1 MIPNLVGG
9 WTNPSD
15 KYWSNWS
22 ISPERGENKKH
33 VKPPPRNGLPP
44 MYDIPDV
51 DTHVIGYREQPHT
64 FAAAFSCYVH
74 VQSIC
79 ERFQLPSITT
89 NIAGRKHIKHDLE
102 VGKTIM
108 FLRNKALDVHFQPT
122 IMIVSWWETSGRTPA
137 IIWLSW
143 NQEEFLGFIIFERQT
158 SCKKTYRVYEKNM
171 TVSVHLRN
179 LQQLSFID
187 RYANMCIYDVSYV
200 YYKCIYIHV
209 YL

>member
-64 FAAAFSCYVH
+64 FAAAFSCYVQ

-79 ERFQLPSITT
+79 ECFQQPSTTT
-89 NIAGRKHIKHDLE
+89 NIAGRKQINHDLE

-122 IMIVSWWETSGRTPA
+122 IMIGFLVGNIRKNTCNHLVVMKPRGVSWFHHFWAPD
-137 IIWLSW
+137 
-143 NQEEFLGFIIFERQT
+143 F
-158 SCKKTYRVYEKNM
+158 M
-171 TVSVHLRN
+171 
-179 LQQLSFID
+179 
-187 RYANMCIYDVSYV
+187 
-200 YYKCIYIHV
+200 
-209 YL
+209 